1 MRGPAG
7 FASCSKCR
15 WLEFFWFANEI
26 IRVYGNEKP
35 IVASAL
41 GQIEDVI
48 AGRGATK
55 LGAMPPGAGD
65 MCGFLFEPGN
75 AQEFKRV
82 LRQVVDDMP
91 AAAKRAT
98 AARVEILNRYT
109 WKRHVD
115 AVLARMS
122 ENGLLSRSSD
132 TLVA

>member
-1 MRGPAG
+1 
-7 FASCSKCR
+7 
-15 WLEFFWFANEI
+15 
-26 IRVYGNEKP
+26 
-35 IVASAL
+35 
-41 GQIEDVI
+41 
-48 AGRGATK
+48 
-55 LGAMPPGAGD
+55 MPPGAGD

-122 ENGLLSRSSD
+122 ENGLLARSSD